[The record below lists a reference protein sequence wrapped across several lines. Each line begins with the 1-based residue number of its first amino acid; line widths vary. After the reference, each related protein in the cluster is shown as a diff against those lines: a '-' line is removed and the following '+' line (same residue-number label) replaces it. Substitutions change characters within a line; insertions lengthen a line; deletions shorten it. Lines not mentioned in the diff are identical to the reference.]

1 MQSAALKAFKKRH
14 EDIMKREVEEGE
26 VGQGDLEEG
35 ELLVNADKLQDL
47 VVHKS
52 SNDTKYINSNKKKT

>member
-1 MQSAALKAFKKRH
+1 
-14 EDIMKREVEEGE
+14 MKREVEEGE

-35 ELLVNADKLQDL
+35 ELLVNADKLQYL